1 MSQNAPPLPQHLLRP
16 PDAASPQCELPLA
29 TAGVLRYVWEGR
41 YGSMLIEV
49 MGGEVFV
56 NGQRV
61 EPHCP

>member
-16 PDAASPQCELPLA
+16 PDAASPQAELPLA

-41 YGSMLIEV
+41 YGPMLIEAV
-49 MGGEVFV
+49 DGEVFV

-61 EPHCP
+61 VPHRP